1 MTTKLQGMTS
11 TFRKSFQLAPK
22 DMAKWFPTHMY
33 TGMKDMQRKLKSVD
47 CILELHDARIS
58 FFAIAGR
65 NPNFARMLTAVKP
78 HLLLLN
84 KRDLADPDMEQEV
97 VRQLQAQGVPNVL
110 HIRSSDPTENINKI
124 VPIVANMIRNSERF
138 NRREEYDY
146 NIMVIGIPN
155 VGKSSLINS
164 LRTKHLGRK
173 GQATRV
179 GARAGVTMSVLER
192 IRISQEPSMYLLDT
206 PGVLCPTVKD
216 PVVALQLALCSCMPD
231 HLVGVMLIADY
242 LLYWLNQNNN
252 YRQHCYVDYLGLEG
266 PCDDIRLVLYQAAI
280 MARSTVRRRTHE
292 GWSIRPNLDA
302 AAQQFIRGFRQGLFG
317 RVIFDPPPVTA
328 SGTKLYWPSGETD
341 MYNPTMYKNKGVSP
355 MLRDCVTQNSSVP
368 RVKLVWQLRRRRRLQ
383 RRPGEC
389 YFWGPSGLTRLQD
402 LWLEVSQVRPS
413 NKPSPVVAHAGWTYQ
428 LRSRIRVNPSFS
440 WISCGF
446 MAAGK

>member
-1 MTTKLQGMTS
+1 MSS

-47 CILELHDARIS
+47 CILELHDARVPFS
-58 FFAIAGR
+58 GR
-65 NPNFARMLTAVKP
+65 NPNFATMLTAIKP

-84 KRDLADPDMEQEV
+84 KRDRADPDVEHHV
-97 VRQLQAQGVPNVL
+97 VQQLQAQGVQNVL
-110 HIRSSDPTENINKI
+110 HIRSTDPSENINKI
-124 VPIVANMIRNSERF
+124 VPTVANMIRNSERF

-164 LRTKHLGRK
+164 LRRNHLGRK

-179 GARAGVTMSVLER
+179 GAKAGVTMSVLER
-192 IRISQEPSMYLLDT
+192 IKISQEPSMYLLDT

-231 HLVGVMLIADY
+231 HLVGVTLMADY

-252 YRQHCYVDYLGLEG
+252 YSYVDYLGLDG
-266 PCDDIRLVLYQAAI
+266 PCDDIRLVLYQAAV
-280 MARSTVRRRTHE
+280 AAGSTMKRRTHE

-302 AAQQFIRGFRQGLFG
+302 AAQQFIRGFRQGLLG
-317 RVIFDPPPVTA
+317 RVVFDA
-328 SGTKLYWPSGETD
+328 
-341 MYNPTMYKNKGVSP
+341 PT
-355 MLRDCVTQNSSVP
+355 
-368 RVKLVWQLRRRRRLQ
+368 W
-383 RRPGEC
+383 
-389 YFWGPSGLTRLQD
+389 
-402 LWLEVSQVRPS
+402 
-413 NKPSPVVAHAGWTYQ
+413 
-428 LRSRIRVNPSFS
+428 
-440 WISCGF
+440 
-446 MAAGK
+446 